1 MLQEVFLESDWEE
14 AANARSQRDCRIA
27 ELQSQGLVCTAEN
40 LWNVQGYRVY
50 LLVALPDVGEAL
62 KEEHS
67 ARPKRMRSE
76 PEAPSKRPVRRSPS
90 VEVR

>member
-27 ELQSQGLVCTAEN
+27 ELQSQGLVCTAED

-50 LLVALPDVGEAL
+50 LLVALTRG
-62 KEEHS
+62 
-67 ARPKRMRSE
+67 R
-76 PEAPSKRPVRRSPS
+76 
-90 VEVR
+90 